1 MKNRQ
6 QIQQC
11 ELGGKKGVNRVE
23 IGLDW
28 KKGTSCVENAINE
41 KEKRWK
47 RGLEQSAAY
56 QWAQGVKQKGKS
68 NESKSELSFF
78 KN

>member
-1 MKNRQ
+1 MWTRGK
-6 QIQQC
+6 
-11 ELGGKKGVNRVE
+11 EGGKQGGHW
-23 IGLDW
+23 IGL
-28 KKGTSCVENAINE
+28 KEGESCVESAMNE

-78 KN
+78 